1 MAVKE
6 ITLPLF
12 GKVKLEQTDW
22 EYQYL
27 GSLSEYEFGEL
38 LVDID
43 VNFQQIN
50 DTNIKKVSQVLN
62 DLEKISQL
70 GSDFLAQ
77 DFEAEGET
85 KRYINEWDQDIFDQ
99 IFTDEELEVFIQ
111 NTDNSKSKQER
122 FLSLLRLVRVGVYA
136 EGDDDFLVLDYA
148 FGRDYD
154 KGFRDDM
161 LVLYM
166 DKDYKVCEVSTEG

>member
-6 ITLPLF
+6 IALPLF

-43 VNFQQIN
+43 VNFQQIT

-85 KRYINEWDQDIFDQ
+85 
-99 IFTDEELEVFIQ
+99 
-111 NTDNSKSKQER
+111 
-122 FLSLLRLVRVGVYA
+122 
-136 EGDDDFLVLDYA
+136 
-148 FGRDYD
+148 
-154 KGFRDDM
+154 
-161 LVLYM
+161 
-166 DKDYKVCEVSTEG
+166 